1 MNLMMPYKKTK
12 HSKMVICSF
21 KGKRCLLRERYTKY
35 NRSKVKRKKNRLKMT
50 MMRKVLILQTKALNL
65 QNLSQAKN
73 LVKKLTR
80 WKMNK
85 QGMQP
90 KMKIDASKLP
100 LKSTTS
106 KTQFQGLYLIKQ
118 SRIEMQGLYL
128 KAKFDCVIF

>member
-1 MNLMMPYKKTK
+1 
-12 HSKMVICSF
+12 
-21 KGKRCLLRERYTKY
+21 
-35 NRSKVKRKKNRLKMT
+35 

-73 LVKKLTR
+73 LVRKLTR

-85 QGMQP
+85 QGMRP
-90 KMKIDASKLP
+90 KMKIDAAKLP